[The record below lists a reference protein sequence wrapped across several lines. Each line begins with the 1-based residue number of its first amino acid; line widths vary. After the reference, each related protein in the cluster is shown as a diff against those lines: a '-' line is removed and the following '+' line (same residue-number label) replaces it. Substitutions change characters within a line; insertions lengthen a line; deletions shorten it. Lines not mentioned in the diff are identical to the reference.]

1 MFEQCNHVC
10 CLHRVRFRLCK
21 IPRPPPW
28 YGTRCSAGRKQWQ
41 GTRGCNG
48 RSLHGICPACR
59 HSNWCQCST
68 SNDSWWDQCETLA
81 CPSSTSSD
89 SRSCAQSN
97 ASSDVLGSDEATR
110 CWSAAKGTP
119 DRPCRETSLSPQ
131 RVRRPVD
138 MWSSPEGHWGTKDH
152 QKGHLLE
159 KNCPESPGDM
169 SSMSR
174 SMDGYGWWCNL
185 VVNIYNGINNFLL
198 MFIHL
203 CIYLFIYYVLNY

>member
-10 CLHRVRFRLCK
+10 CLHRVRCRLCK

-41 GTRGCNG
+41 GTTGCNG

-138 MWSSPEGHWGTKDH
+138 MWSSPEGQKIT
-152 QKGHLLE
+152 KGHLLE
-159 KNCPESPGDM
+159 KNLRIPGWHVLNVQI
-169 SSMSR
+169 
-174 SMDGYGWWCNL
+174 YGWIWM
-185 VVNIYNGINNFLL
+185 VAQPRGQYQ
-198 MFIHL
+198 
-203 CIYLFIYYVLNY
+203 